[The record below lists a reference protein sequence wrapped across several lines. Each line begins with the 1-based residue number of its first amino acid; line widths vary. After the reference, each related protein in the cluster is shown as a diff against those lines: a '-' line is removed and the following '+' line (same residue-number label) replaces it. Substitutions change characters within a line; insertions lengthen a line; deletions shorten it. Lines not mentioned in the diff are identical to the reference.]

1 MRWTTRWQICTA
13 LALAALGAHADG
25 VALDI
30 ELPSMRTPVP
40 AGPGATRAEVRD
52 SRDRARDTGRMG
64 EGEMADRP
72 SVLQAREDFNAL
84 QAEVLGRRSERRL

>member
-13 LALAALGAHADG
+13 LALAAMGALAQG
-25 VALDI
+25 EALDI

-40 AGPGATRAEVRD
+40 PGPGATRDEVRE

-64 EGEMADRP
+64 EGELADRP
-72 SVLQAREDFNAL
+72 SVLRAREDFNAL
-84 QAEVLGRRSERRL
+84 QAEVLAGPSERRP